1 MKGTAPDPSQLHL
14 LRQRLE
20 DLINPKHPLCKLAKR
35 IPWKEIEHHFSGLY
49 ATTGRPAKPIRLMVS
64 LLIVKQ
70 LYNLSDES
78 VIERWVENPYL
89 QFFGGESFS
98 NGNFPVIPRILSISE
113 SGSVRKG

>member
-20 DLINPKHPLCKLAKR
+20 ELINPKHPLCKLAKR
-35 IPWKEIEHHFSGLY
+35 IPWKEIEHYFSGLY
-49 ATTGRPAKPIRLMVS
+49 ATTGRPAKSIRLMVS

-78 VIERWVENPYL
+78 VVERRIENP
-89 QFFGGESFS
+89 
-98 NGNFPVIPRILSISE
+98 
-113 SGSVRKG
+113 